1 MRGLSRL
8 RRSTGLGVLVVAMI
22 VLATSGC
29 TGTPRLVSRE
39 QRTQQDDPSL
49 APFIVTPPDVVNEML
64 KLAEVRKQDL
74 VYDLGSGDGRIVIAA
89 ARLYGAR
96 GVGFELDPD
105 LVRRAPDNARRAG
118 VDSLVEFHVQDVLTV
133 DLASATVVTVYLSRD
148 ANLKLRPGLL
158 SQLRPGSRVVSHTFD
173 MGDWQ
178 PARILDY
185 RDESGIPHILYLW
198 RIPERR

>member
-1 MRGLSRL
+1 
-8 RRSTGLGVLVVAMI
+8 MI
-22 VLATSGC
+22 FLATSGC

-49 APFIVTPPDVVNEML
+49 APYIVTPPDIVNEML
-64 KLAEVRKQDL
+64 KLADVRKQDL
-74 VYDLGSGDGRIVIAA
+74 VYDLGSGDGRIVITA

-105 LVRRAPDNARRAG
+105 LVRRARDNARRAG

-133 DLASATVVTVYLSRD
+133 DLTSATVVTVYLSRD

-178 PARILDY
+178 PAGARDF
-185 RDESGIPHILYLW
+185 RDESGLSHTIYLW